1 MKALRAATRRI
12 RFLLHYALV
21 RQRRDARDL
30 ALLASS
36 DYFDARYYLD
46 RYADVA
52 QSGMDP
58 LLHYVDHGAAELRR
72 PSRKFDTNF
81 YVKTTPDAGTLNPL
95 VHFLRHGLHANRPSL
110 PAPFF
115 YEGKARRPDLPAP
128 ARRSRYEDPLPEPA
142 PARPRFVIFTAVTG
156 GYDDLPPPGFF
167 PPNCD
172 FVAFSDRPIQVDGWK
187 VLPLN
192 YQHPDPA
199 KSARFVKLHPHLYFP
214 DHEVS
219 LWIDGNVRMIGD
231 VGVFVDALPSDGVM
245 GTFVHPL
252 RDCIYDEGME
262 CLEFLKDDEAIV
274 CRQLDFYREQGIP
287 DSLGL
292 WETNVVVRRHNDAR
306 CIELMT
312 AWWREVENGS
322 RRDQL
327 SLPVVQRRLG
337 IPISPLDV
345 AGASARN
352 HPLLTYADH
361 RSQRARTSA
370 AWPPPE
376 RPVETAP
383 PSSPVTIGVCV
394 HNSLAEVRT
403 CLASVLEARGSDD
416 LLLIV
421 DDASGEETA
430 HFLADFAANHPR
442 VVLVRNPQNLGY
454 TKSANTIFRTAT
466 TDWIL
471 LLNSDTVLPPDTL
484 KKLLAAGAQYDRLAM
499 VGPLSNAASWQTV
512 PTLTGADGG
521 FMVNDLPAGRTPRDM
536 DRICGLAALPVVQF
550 APLVNG
556 FCLAIRRSI
565 LERVGLFDEENFP
578 VGYGEEDDLCLR
590 VADAGFVCGI
600 TTDAYVFH
608 VKSASFGS
616 ERRAKHAAE
625 GATALHRKHS
635 RNRLEAATAVMRGNP
650 GLRTIRE
657 RLSAALHAKAKA
669 T

>member
-1 MKALRAATRRI
+1 MRRI
-12 RFLLHYALV
+12 RFFLHYALA
-21 RQRRDARDL
+21 RRRRDARDL
-30 ALLASS
+30 AMLASS

-58 LLHYVDHGAAELRR
+58 LLHYVDHGASELRR

-81 YVKTTPDAGTLNPL
+81 YAKNTPDIGGLNPL
-95 VHFLRHGLHANRPSL
+95 VHFLRHGLPARL
-110 PAPFF
+110 PAVPRPFF
-115 YEGKARRPDLPAP
+115 YEGKVRRPDLPAP
-128 ARRSRYEDPLPEPA
+128 AKRSLYENPLPERA
-142 PARPRFVIFTAVTG
+142 PGRPRFVIFTAVTG
-156 GYDDLPPPGFF
+156 GYDDLPPPGYF
-167 PPNCD
+167 PPDCD
-172 FVAFSDRPIQVDGWK
+172 FVAFSDRPIEAEGWT

-219 LWIDGNVRMIGD
+219 LWIDGNIRIVGD
-231 VGVFVDALPSDGVM
+231 VGVFVDALPSDRVM
-245 GTFVHPL
+245 STFVHPL

-262 CLEFLKDDEAIV
+262 CLEFLKDDEAAV
-274 CRQLDFYREQGIP
+274 CQQLDLYRAQGAP
-287 DSLGL
+287 DSIGL
-292 WETNVVVRRHNDAR
+292 WETNVIVRRHNDER

-312 AWWREVENGS
+312 AWWREVEDGS

-337 IPISPLDV
+337 TPITPLDL

-361 RSQRARTSA
+361 R
-370 AWPPPE
+370 PE
-376 RPVETAP
+376 RSRSSAEWPTP
-383 PSSPVTIGVCV
+383 DPSVVPAQPRSPVTIGVCV
-394 HNSLAEVRT
+394 HNSLAEVRN

-430 HFLADFAANHPR
+430 SFLAGFATNHPR
-442 VVLVRNPQNLGY
+442 VVLVRHSENLGY
-454 TKSANTIFRTAT
+454 TKSANAILRTAA
-466 TDWIL
+466 TDWVL
-471 LLNSDTVLPPDTL
+471 LLNSDTILPPEAL
-484 KKLLAAGAQYDRLAM
+484 RKLLAAGLRYHRLAI

-512 PTLTGADGG
+512 PVLTGADGG
-521 FMVNDLPAGRTPRDM
+521 FMVNALPPGRTVRDV
-536 DRICGLAALPVVQF
+536 DRICGAVALPVVQF
-550 APLVNG
+550 APFVNG
-556 FCLAIRRSI
+556 FCLAIRRSV
-565 LERVGLFDEENFP
+565 LERVGLFDEESFP

-616 ERRAKHAAE
+616 ERRRLHSVE
-625 GATALHRKHS
+625 GAAALQRKHS
-635 RNRLEAATAVMRGNP
+635 WRRLEAATACMRRHP
-650 GLRTIRE
+650 GLESVRK
-657 RLSAALHAKAKA
+657 RLSAALPPDGRK
-669 T
+669 

>member
-1 MKALRAATRRI
+1 MKSLGAATRRI
-12 RFLLHYALV
+12 RFFLHYALV
-21 RQRRDARDL
+21 RGRRDAGDL

-72 PSRKFDTNF
+72 PSKRFDTNF
-81 YVKTTPDAGTLNPL
+81 YVKTTPETGGLNPL
-95 VHFLRHGLHANRPSL
+95 VHFLRHGLKANRPTL
-110 PAPFF
+110 PQPFF
-115 YEGKARRPDLPAP
+115 YKEKKRRPNLPPP
-128 ARRSRYEDPLPEPA
+128 AKRSLYERPSPEPT
-142 PARPRFVIFTAVTG
+142 PARPRLVIFTAVTG

-172 FVAFSDRPIQVDGWK
+172 FVVFSDRPIEVDGWK

-219 LWIDGNVRMIGD
+219 LWIDANVRITGD
-231 VGVFVDALPSDGVM
+231 VGVFVDALPSDRVM
-245 GTFVHPL
+245 STFVHPL

-262 CLEFLKDDEAIV
+262 CLEFLKDDEAVV
-274 CRQLDFYREQGIP
+274 CQQLDAYREQGVP
-287 DSLGL
+287 DSIGL
-292 WETNVVVRRHNDAR
+292 WETNLIVRRHNDAG

-312 AWWREVENGS
+312 AWWREIEDGS

-361 RSQRARTSA
+361 RMQRSRPSA
-370 AWPPPE
+370 EWSSPE
-376 RPVETAP
+376 RPLELP
-383 PSSPVTIGVCV
+383 PAAAPVTIGICV
-394 HNSLAEVRT
+394 HNSFAEVRN
-403 CLASVLEARGSDD
+403 CLASVLEARGSNDT
-416 LLLIV
+416 LLIV
-421 DDASGEETA
+421 DDASDEETA
-430 HFLADFAANHPR
+430 RFLREFAADHSR
-442 VVLVRNPQNLGY
+442 TVLVRNSPNLGY
-454 TKSANTIFRTAT
+454 TKSANMIFRTAT

-471 LLNSDTVLPPDTL
+471 LLNSDTILPPDAL
-484 KKLLAAGAQYDRLAM
+484 PKLLAAGSQYERLAV

-512 PTLTGADGG
+512 PVLTGPDGG
-521 FMVNDLPAGRTPRDM
+521 FMVNPLPVGLTPRDM
-536 DRICGLAALPVVQF
+536 DRMCWQAALPVVQF

-556 FCLAIRRSI
+556 FCLAIRRSV

-578 VGYGEEDDLCLR
+578 IGYGEEDDLCLR
-590 VADAGFVCGI
+590 VSDAGFVCGI
-600 TTDAYVFH
+600 ATDTYVFH

-616 ERRAKHAAE
+616 ERRRVHSAE
-625 GATALHRKHS
+625 GAAALHRK
-635 RNRLEAATAVMRGNP
+635 RPRRRLESATAFMRGTP
-650 GLRTIRE
+650 GLRTVRD
-657 RLSAALHAKAKA
+657 RLAAALQTRPRAK
-669 T
+669 